1 MKTSIGS
8 SPIDWTLSV
17 LFEVKCLAYWSI
29 AAIQYTP
36 PLSTDVSRQW
46 RSRNHVTGEEC
57 GNELETTTKCVFFV
71 RKSIRALHQ
80 STADLSLCASEQMF
94 GFLIMQHLGF
104 LTRAYDTI
112 TRPLFTPNPKYFAKH
127 TELHGVLTCVSFRHV
142 TKLPSCNLQK
152 WLLLISFIILKWLQE
167 CVCVC
172 AKDKNVKSHRILR

>member
-1 MKTSIGS
+1 MCCLKSNVWRIGVLQ
-8 SPIDWTLSV
+8 PFNTLLPCQQMFQDNEEAGIMWQGKSV
-17 LFEVKCLAYWSI
+17 GMSLKRRLNVC
-29 AAIQYTP
+29 
-36 PLSTDVSRQW
+36 
-46 RSRNHVTGEEC
+46 
-57 GNELETTTKCVFFV
+57 FFV

-172 AKDKNVKSHRILR
+172 VC